1 MRATARGPTGSAH
14 LVRSTLRMPFNK
26 LALIGRCYVATDGKR
41 TESALGG

>member
-1 MRATARGPTGSAH
+1 MRATARPHRVGA